1 MGRHDSS
8 RISATSSAVYEVLKA
23 VTSIKKTLEVL
34 CSNVARLGERVA
46 NVERKLDF
54 LEDEI
59 DERESDL

>member
-1 MGRHDSS
+1 MGHNDSS
-8 RISATSSAVYEVLKA
+8 RIYSTEELAGKILKA
-23 VTSIKKTLEVL
+23 VTPIKKTLEVL

-59 DERESDL
+59 DERGSDL